1 MKVLLTSVCR
11 PLGEKYG
18 DSPSV
23 GYELLFGQVTRAQGL
38 FSPRATHIHFSLEY
52 IAQNLE
58 APTTVLQYPNKKE
71 LINELKKDYDIVGV
85 SFVLATF
92 HRMKEII
99 TLIRKYSQRSKIVLG
114 GYGTVLSDEIL
125 KLYGDYIC
133 REEGVAFMRHLLQEP
148 KISIPYS
155 HPLVVSR
162 LRIFGR
168 EVSQTGMIFAGLG
181 CPNGCDF
188 CCTSHFFNRKHIK
201 LLPTGEDIF
210 RVVKRYHQM
219 KPNMPLVILDEDFLL
234 NKKRAMEF
242 RNCVVNDGNPLSI
255 FAFASVRAI
264 SQFSLE
270 EIVEMGIDGL
280 WIGYEGRRSGFSK
293 QSGKPI
299 EELFAELREHGVSI
313 LASMIVGFPYQTA
326 QIIEEELAGLLSLK
340 PTLAQFLIYGP
351 TPGTPFFDRVM
362 KEGLLHEKFVE
373 NPEEYYR
380 KCSGFSAMVK
390 HAALTPQEIEVLQ
403 KKCFKKDYHGLGPSI
418 LRSIEVYLSGY
429 LKMKDSSV
437 PILRRKAKL
446 FAGEIRRAY
455 PLFLAG
461 KVLGPNAKVRRLI
474 KDLETKI
481 YAAFGKPNIF
491 ERVQSFFAL
500 GMAFLTGIQLK
511 LGLFQHPKLM
521 RHTFRM
527 PAGF

>member
-1 MKVLLTSVCR
+1 MTSVCR

-58 APTTVLQYPNKKE
+58 VPTTILQYPNKKE
-71 LINELKKDYDIVGV
+71 LISELKKNYDIVGI

-92 HRMKEII
+92 HRTKEIVA
-99 TLIRKYSQRSKIVLG
+99 LIRKHSPTSKIVLG
-114 GYGTVLSDEIL
+114 GYGTVLADDVL
-125 KLYGDYIC
+125 KPYADYIC
-133 REEGVAFMRHLLQEP
+133 REEGVAFMRRLLQESEIP
-148 KISIPYS
+148 IPYS

-188 CCTSHFFNRKHIK
+188 CSTSHFFGRKHIK

-210 RVVKRYHQM
+210 HVVKRYHQM
-219 KPNMPLVILDEDFLL
+219 KPDMPLVILDEDFLL
-234 NKKRAMEF
+234 NKKRAMAF
-242 RNCVVNDGNPLSI
+242 RNCVLNNENPLSI

-264 SQFSLE
+264 SQYSLE

-280 WIGYEGRRSGFSK
+280 WIGYEGRRSGFGK
-293 QSGKPI
+293 QSGKPV
-299 EELFAELREHGVSI
+299 EELIAGLREYGVSV

-351 TPGTPFFDRVM
+351 IQGTPFFDRVM
-362 KEGLLHEKFVE
+362 KGGLMHEKFAE
-373 NPEEYYR
+373 NPDEYYR
-380 KCSGFSAMVK
+380 KCCGFTAMVK
-390 HAALTPQEIEVLQ
+390 HTALTPQEIEALQ
-403 KKCFKKDYHGLGPSI
+403 KKCFQKDYHELGPSI
-418 LRSIEVYLSGY
+418 YRSLEVYLSGY
-429 LKMKDSSV
+429 LKLINSKI
-437 PILRRKAKL
+437 PILRKKAAL
-446 FAGEIRRAY
+446 FANEIRRAY

-461 KVLGPNAKVRRLI
+461 KILGPNAKVRRLI
-474 KDLETKI
+474 QDLEKKI
-481 YAAFGKPNIF
+481 HATFGKPNIF
-491 ERVQSFFAL
+491 ERVQSFLAL
-500 GMAFLTGIQLK
+500 GMALLTGIQLK

-521 RHTFRM
+521 RHTFRI
-527 PAGF
+527 PVDLPP